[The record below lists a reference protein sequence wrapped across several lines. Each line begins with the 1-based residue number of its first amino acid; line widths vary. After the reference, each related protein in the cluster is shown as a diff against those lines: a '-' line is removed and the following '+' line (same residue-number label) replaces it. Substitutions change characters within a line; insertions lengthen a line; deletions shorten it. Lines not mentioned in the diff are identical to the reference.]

1 MASIYPPPT
10 VPSSQRPFSPQDIL
24 TQKKRSLLVR
34 TMTTTTTPGTTILGS
49 ALYKW
54 NRPASLA
61 IALKGGNAQ
70 RFAPAT
76 AGVQGVPESTL
87 PCCSS

>member
-1 MASIYPPPT
+1 MASI

-24 TQKKRSLLVR
+24 TQKKRALLVR
-34 TMTTTTTPGTTILGS
+34 TMTTTTNPRSTLIGS
-49 ALYKW
+49 TLYQW

-61 IALKGGNAQ
+61 IARVGGNAQ
-70 RFAPAT
+70 RYAAAT
-76 AGVQGVPESTL
+76 AGVRGVPVTTL

>member
-1 MASIYPPPT
+1 MASPV
-10 VPSSQRPFSPQDIL
+10 VPSSQRPFSPQDVL
-24 TQKKRSLLVR
+24 TQKKRALLVR
-34 TMTTTTTPGTTILGS
+34 AMTTTSAPGTTILGS

-61 IALKGGNAQ
+61 IALKGGRAQ
-70 RFAPAT
+70 RYAAAT
-76 AGVQGVPESTL
+76 AGVQGVPEATL